1 MSKQLNE
8 NIKQRTIIFR
18 ADGGSSIGMG
28 HFIRTF
34 ALAEMLKDD
43 FNCVYATQSPSDYQI
58 YEISSV
64 CHERIDLPADETHF
78 EVFVDQLQ
86 GDEIVV
92 LDNYYFSTDYQ
103 YKIKKKGCSLV
114 CIDDMHNQHFV
125 ADIVIN
131 QSPGARGKNYSI
143 EKYTKLLLGFDY
155 ALLRSAFTNNS
166 ISETKKRYSLLVI
179 MGGADPL
186 RLTPPIIKKLCLM
199 KWDLPIAVVYS
210 GDEIDNVDNII
221 KFKDLSAEE
230 IAGLMCQSQIGLF
243 PASTVSIEACACRLP
258 FVTGYFIENQELF
271 YSSLINNNLAIG
283 VNRFDTNLQALPR
296 VVTNLYNN
304 KALQKKMIN
313 HQIEALD
320 RKAKA
325 RFIEMFHGLPYAK

>member
-1 MSKQLNE
+1 MVKR
-8 NIKQRTIIFR
+8 KVIFR
-18 ADGGSSIGMG
+18 ADGGPTIGMG
-28 HFIRTF
+28 HFIRTL

-43 FNCVYATQSPSDYQI
+43 FNCVFATQSPSDYQKN
-58 YEISSV
+58 EISSI
-64 CHERIDLPADETHF
+64 CHERIDLPADKSHF
-78 EVFVDQLQ
+78 GVFVDQLR

-92 LDNYYFSTDYQ
+92 LDNYYFNTKYQ
-103 YKIKKKGCSLV
+103 QEIKGKGCFLV
-114 CIDDMHNQHFV
+114 CIDDLHNQHFV

-131 QSPGARGKNYSI
+131 QSLGAKAKDYSI
-143 EKYTKLLLGFDY
+143 EKYTKLFLGFDY
-155 ALLRSAFTNNS
+155 ALLRSAFTKHY
-166 ISETKKRYSLLVI
+166 ISETKKRYSLLVT

-186 RLTPPIIKKLCLM
+186 RLTPTIIKKLSFL

-210 GDEIDNVDNII
+210 GDGIKNGDNIV

-230 IAGLMCQSQIGLF
+230 MAGLMYESQIGLF
-243 PASTVSIEACACRLP
+243 PASTISIEACACRLP

-283 VNRFDTNLQALPR
+283 INRFDPNSQDLPSIVINLH
-296 VVTNLYNN
+296 NN
-304 KALQKKMIN
+304 KALQNKMIN

-320 RKAKA
+320 KKAKA